1 MLKSGLM
8 VAGLVLCA
16 AQAGAQ
22 VIVSC
27 HAEHNVPSNVAAEL
41 DTVLT
46 NMVDPDSG
54 IASMLGYAPGG
65 VLSVIG
71 ADWRYARA
79 AGTADPDHNIP
90 MSCDTPFQIGSNTK
104 MITAAVLMQLQEEEA
119 LALDDLL
126 SRHLPEIA
134 EALPNGDLITLRQLA
149 NHTAGVF
156 SYTDNAPDGTP
167 GVMEGDLADPDA
179 LRRGYTM
186 EELVAFAVEHGQPSF
201 SPGAEGQWAYS
212 NTGYILLGLVI
223 ENVEGRTLEQ
233 SLEARIFEPLGLKDT
248 SYVGGVPGPELGLP
262 RAYFAAPFDIET
274 TYWNMSQGAAAGAV
288 VSTVDD
294 MHVFIEALLAGDLFA
309 SETSLTEMQEAVTTG
324 SMTIL
329 NYGIGLA
336 EKAEG
341 VWGHGGQTLGFE
353 SDIAFFEEPGISM
366 VGWASSANN
375 IMAIG
380 VGAVSGALV
389 NAGVLPDPLVAL
401 DAELRGK
408 MTGSEWQL
416 VSIKTGDGDTLQPA
430 NLEDY
435 RIDFD
440 PAGSFA
446 AQADCNRVLG
456 DWSLK
461 RQKLTIQPGP
471 TTRAACPPES
481 RSDSFIQWLTAAN
494 GAYIAEDETLL
505 IFAMQDE
512 KYGQLLFAPNQ

>member
-1 MLKSGLM
+1 MRKSGLM
-8 VAGLVLCA
+8 IAGLVLCA
-16 AQAGAQ
+16 TQAGAQ

-27 HAEHNVPSNVAAEL
+27 DAEHNLPSNVVAEL
-41 DTVLT
+41 DAVLT
-46 NMVDPDSG
+46 SMVDPEAG

-65 VLSVIG
+65 VLSVRG

-79 AGTADPDHNIP
+79 AGTADPDRNTP

-104 MITAAVLMQLQEEEA
+104 MITAAVLMQLQEEGA
-119 LALDDLL
+119 LTLDDPL
-126 SRHLPEIA
+126 SRHLPEFA
-134 EALPNGDLITLRQLA
+134 AALPNGDVITLRQLA

-167 GVMEGDLADPDA
+167 GIMEGDLADPDA
-179 LRRGYTM
+179 LRRRYTM
-186 EELVAFAVEHGQPSF
+186 EELVAFAAEHGKPSF
-201 SPGAEGQWAYS
+201 LPGAEGQWAYS
-212 NTGYILLGLVI
+212 NTGYVLLGLAI
-223 ENVEGRTLEQ
+223 EKIEGRPLGQ
-233 SLEARIFEPLGLKDT
+233 SFEARVFEPLGLKDT
-248 SYVGGVPGPELGLP
+248 SYVDGVPGPELGLP

-274 TYWNMSQGAAAGAV
+274 TDWNMSQGAAAGAV

-294 MHVFIEALLAGDLFA
+294 MHVFIEALLAGELFA
-309 SETSLTEMQEAVTTG
+309 SKTSVTEMQDAVATG
-324 SMTIL
+324 NVTIL

-353 SDIAFFEEPGISM
+353 SDIAFFEDPNLSM

-389 NAGVLPDPLVAL
+389 NAGVLPDPSVAL
-401 DAELRGK
+401 DAELRDK

-416 VSIKTGDGDTLQPA
+416 VSIKTGDGDTLKPA
-430 NLEDY
+430 NPEDY
-435 RIDFD
+435 RIAFD
-440 PAGSFA
+440 AAGSFA

-461 RQKLTIQPGP
+461 RQELAIQPGP

-481 RSDSFIQWLTAAN
+481 LSDSFIQWLAEAS
-494 GAYIAEDETLL
+494 GAYIDEGGKLL
-505 IFAMQDE
+505 VVAMQDE
-512 KYGQLLFAPNQ
+512 KFGQLLFAPN

>member
-8 VAGLVLCA
+8 IAGLVLCA

-27 HAEHNVPSNVAAEL
+27 EAEHSVPSNVAAEL

-46 NMVDPDSG
+46 NMVNPESG
-54 IASMLGYAPGG
+54 LASIVGYAPGG
-65 VLSVIG
+65 VLSVRG
-71 ADWRYARA
+71 GGWRYARA
-79 AGTADPDHNIP
+79 AGTADSDQNTP

-104 MITAAVLMQLQEEEA
+104 MITAAVLMQLQEEGA
-119 LALDDLL
+119 LALDDPL
-126 SRHLPEIA
+126 SRHLPEFA
-134 EALPNGDLITLRQLA
+134 EALPNGDVITLRQLA

-167 GVMEGDLADPDA
+167 GIMEGDLADPDA

-186 EELVAFAVEHGQPSF
+186 EELVAFAAEHGQPTF
-201 SPGAEGQWAYS
+201 SPGADGQWAYS

-223 ENVEGRTLEQ
+223 ERIEGRPLGQ
-233 SLEARIFEPLGLKDT
+233 SFDARIFEPLGLKDT
-248 SYVGGVPGPELGLP
+248 SYVDGVPSPQLRLP

-274 TYWNMSQGAAAGAV
+274 TDWNMSQGAAAGAV

-309 SETSLTEMQEAVTTG
+309 SETSLTEMQEAVATG

-353 SDIAFFEEPGISM
+353 SDIAFFEEPGLSM

-375 IMAIG
+375 IMTIG

-389 NAGVLPDPLVAL
+389 NAGVLPDPSVAL
-401 DAELRGK
+401 DAELRDK
-408 MTGSEWQL
+408 MTDSEWQL
-416 VSIKTGDGDTLQPA
+416 VSIKTGGGDALQPA
-430 NLEDY
+430 NPEDY
-435 RIDFD
+435 RIAFD
-440 PAGSFA
+440 AAGSFA

-456 DWSLK
+456 DWSLNK
-461 RQKLTIQPGP
+461 QELAILIGP

-481 RSDSFIQWLTAAN
+481 LSESFIQWLAAASA
-494 GAYIAEDETLL
+494 AYVAEDGTLL
-505 IFAMQDE
+505 VFATQG
-512 KYGQLLFAPNQ
+512 KNSGQLLFRPNQ

>member
-8 VAGLVLCA
+8 IAGLVLCA

-27 HAEHNVPSNVAAEL
+27 EAEHSVPSNVAAEL

-46 NMVDPDSG
+46 NMVNPESG
-54 IASMLGYAPGG
+54 LASIVGYAPGG
-65 VLSVIG
+65 VLSVRG
-71 ADWRYARA
+71 GDWRYARA
-79 AGTADPDHNIP
+79 AGTADSDQNTP

-104 MITAAVLMQLQEEEA
+104 MITAAVLMQLQEEGA
-119 LALDDLL
+119 LALDDPL
-126 SRHLPEIA
+126 SRHLPEFA
-134 EALPNGDLITLRQLA
+134 EALPNGDVITLRQLA

-167 GVMEGDLADPDA
+167 GIMEGDLADPDA

-186 EELVAFAVEHGQPSF
+186 EELVAFAAEHGQPTF
-201 SPGAEGQWAYS
+201 SPGADGQWAYS

-223 ENVEGRTLEQ
+223 ERIEGRPLGH
-233 SLEARIFEPLGLKDT
+233 SFDARIFEPLGLKDT
-248 SYVGGVPGPELGLP
+248 SYVDGVPSPQLRLP

-274 TYWNMSQGAAAGAV
+274 TDWNMSQGAAAGAV

-309 SETSLTEMQEAVTTG
+309 SETSLTEMQEAVATG

-353 SDIAFFEEPGISM
+353 SDIAFFEEPGLSM

-375 IMAIG
+375 IMTIG

-389 NAGVLPDPLVAL
+389 NAGVLPDPSVAL
-401 DAELRGK
+401 DAELRDK
-408 MTGSEWQL
+408 MTDSEWQL
-416 VSIKTGDGDTLQPA
+416 VSIKTGGGDALQPA
-430 NLEDY
+430 NPEDY
-435 RIDFD
+435 RIAFD
-440 PAGSFA
+440 AAGSFA

-456 DWSLK
+456 DWSLNK
-461 RQKLTIQPGP
+461 QELAILIGP

-481 RSDSFIQWLTAAN
+481 LSESFIQLLAAASA
-494 GAYIAEDETLL
+494 AYVAEDGTLL
-505 IFAMQDE
+505 VFATQGE
-512 KYGQLLFAPNQ
+512 NSGQLLFRPNQ

>member
-8 VAGLVLCA
+8 IAGLVLCA

-27 HAEHNVPSNVAAEL
+27 VADHNVPSNLATEF

-46 NMVDPDSG
+46 SMVDSDSG

-65 VLSVIG
+65 VLSVRG

-79 AGTADPDHNIP
+79 AGTADPDRNTP

-104 MITAAVLMQLQEEEA
+104 MITAAVLMQLQEEGA
-119 LALDDLL
+119 LTLDDPL
-126 SRHLPEIA
+126 SRHLPGFA
-134 EALPNGDLITLRQLA
+134 EALPNGDVITLRQLT

-186 EELVAFAVEHGQPSF
+186 EELVAFAAEHGKPSF
-201 SPGAEGQWAYS
+201 LPGAEGQWAYS
-212 NTGYILLGLVI
+212 NTGYVLLGLAI
-223 ENVEGRTLEQ
+223 ERIEGRPLGQ
-233 SLEARIFEPLGLKDT
+233 SFDARIFAPLGLKDT

-274 TYWNMSQGAAAGAV
+274 TDWNMSQGAAAGAV

-294 MHVFIEALLAGDLFA
+294 MHVFIEALLAGNLFA
-309 SETSLTEMQEAVTTG
+309 SETSLAEMQETVTTG
-324 SMTIL
+324 SGTIP

-353 SDIAFFEEPGISM
+353 SDIAFFEEPSLSM

-375 IMAIG
+375 IMVIG
-380 VGAVSGALV
+380 VSAVSKALM
-389 NAGVLPDPLVAL
+389 NAGVLPDPSVGLE
-401 DAELRGK
+401 AELIGK

-430 NLEDY
+430 NPEDY
-435 RIDFD
+435 RIAFD
-440 PAGSFA
+440 AAGSFA

-461 RQKLTIQPGP
+461 HQKLAIQPGP
-471 TTRAACPPES
+471 TTLAACPPQSLSE
-481 RSDSFIQWLTAAN
+481 SFIQWLAAAG
-494 GAYIAEDETLL
+494 GASIAEDGTLL
-505 IFAMQDE
+505 VFAIQDE
-512 KYGQLLFAPNQ
+512 KFGQLLFAPNQ